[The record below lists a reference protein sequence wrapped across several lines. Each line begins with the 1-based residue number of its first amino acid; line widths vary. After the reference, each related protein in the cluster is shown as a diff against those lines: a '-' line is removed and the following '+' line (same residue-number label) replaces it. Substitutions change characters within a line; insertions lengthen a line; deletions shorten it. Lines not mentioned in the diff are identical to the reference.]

1 MEVTQIKDIVNQTTA
16 EVTGTEA
23 IADIDLNEV
32 VENGAEVLESDK
44 LIDNYVRTL
53 VDHIGKVVF
62 VNRPYTGST
71 PSVMMDAWEYGAILE
86 KIQYEGLPE
95 AEDNDSWDLQ
105 DGQSYDPNIFYK
117 PTVSAKFYSERRTF
131 DVPMSFANR
140 QVKSAFSSAAQLQ
153 AFFAMIETA
162 ISNGMTVKM
171 DSLVQL
177 TLANA
182 IATVYNNRATKPVQ
196 YVDLVTRYK
205 AATGDNTV
213 TPENALVTP
222 EFTRWASMEMK
233 RVLARMRKLSTLF
246 NAGGKYRHTPADRLH
261 LILHSDF
268 TAAAEAYLYS
278 DTYHN
283 EFVKLPKAEE
293 VAFWQGSGTAFGWA
307 DTSKI
312 VVTPRDSENSV
323 TVNNIVGIAFDREAL
338 GVTNLDRRV
347 TTNWNPKGEFT
358 NNWYK
363 FDAGYFNDFNENI
376 VVFTLGEP
384 SSPVPPVSRVG
395 VQTVFDAGEVQTS
408 IKESVKKAAKT
419 AKA

>member
-1 MEVTQIKDIVNQTTA
+1 MEITQIAEIVNQTTA
-16 EVTGTEA
+16 EVTGTEP
-23 IADIDLNEV
+23 IADVDLNKV
-32 VENGAEVLESDK
+32 VETGAEVLDNDK
-44 LIDNYVRTL
+44 LIDNYVKSL
-53 VDHIGKVVF
+53 IDHIGKVVF

-71 PSVMMDAWEYGAILE
+71 PSVMMDSWEYGAILE

-95 AEDNDSWDLQ
+95 AEENDSWNLE
-105 DGQSYDPNIFYK
+105 DGRSYDPNVFYK

-131 DVPMSFANR
+131 DIPMSFAQR
-140 QVKSAFSSAAQLQ
+140 QVKSAFSGAAQVQ

-177 TLANA
+177 TIANA
-182 IATVYNNRATKPVQ
+182 IATVYNNRAENPVQ
-196 YVDLVTRYK
+196 YYPLVTMYV
-205 AATGDNTV
+205 AATEDSSVNAS
-213 TPENALVTP
+213 NALVKP
-222 EFTRWASMEMK
+222 EFTRWASMTMR
-233 RVLARMRKLSTLF
+233 RVVSRMRKLSTLF

-278 DTYHN
+278 DTYHH

-293 VAFWQGSGTAFGWA
+293 VAFWQGSGTGFAWS

-312 VVTPRDSENSV
+312 IVTPSGSDAPT
-323 TVNNIVGIAFDREAL
+323 TVNDVIGIAWDRDAL
-338 GVTNLDRRV
+338 GVSNLDRRV
-347 TTNWNPKGEFT
+347 TTNWNPKAEFT

-376 VVFTLGEP
+376 AVFTLG
-384 SSPVPPVSRVG
+384 
-395 VQTVFDAGEVQTS
+395 
-408 IKESVKKAAKT
+408 
-419 AKA
+419 

>member
-1 MEVTQIKDIVNQTTA
+1 MEVTQIAEIVNQTTA

-23 IADIDLNEV
+23 LADVDLNKV
-32 VENGAEVLESDK
+32 VEVGAEVLDNDK
-44 LIDNYVRTL
+44 LIDNYVKSL
-53 VDHIGKVVF
+53 IDHIGKVVF

-71 PSVMMDAWEYGAILE
+71 PSVMMDSWEYGAILE

-95 AEDNDSWDLQ
+95 AEENDSWELE
-105 DGQSYDPNIFYK
+105 DGRSYDPNIFYK
-117 PTVSAKFYSERRTF
+117 PQVSAKFYSERKTF
-131 DVPMSFANR
+131 DIPMSFAQR
-140 QVKSAFSSAAQLQ
+140 QVKSAFSGAAQVQ

-177 TLANA
+177 TIANA
-182 IATVYNNRATKPVQ
+182 IATVYNNRLTNPVQ
-196 YVDLVTRYK
+196 YYPLVTMYV
-205 AATGDNTV
+205 AATGDSSVNAS
-213 TPENALVTP
+213 NALIKP
-222 EFTRWASMEMK
+222 DFTRWASMTMR
-233 RVLARMRKLSTLF
+233 RVASRMQKLSTLF

-268 TAAAEAYLYS
+268 TAAAEAFLYS

-293 VAFWQGSGTAFGWA
+293 VAFWQGSGTGFAWA

-312 VVTPRDSENSV
+312 IVTPSGSSDPTTVENV
-323 TVNNIVGIAFDREAL
+323 IGIAWDRDAL

-347 TTNWNPKGEFT
+347 TTNWNPKAEFT

-376 VVFTLGEP
+376 AVFTLG
-384 SSPVPPVSRVG
+384 
-395 VQTVFDAGEVQTS
+395 
-408 IKESVKKAAKT
+408 
-419 AKA
+419 

>member
-1 MEVTQIKDIVNQTTA
+1 MEVTQIADIVNKTTA

-23 IADIDLNEV
+23 VSDVDLNKV
-32 VENGAEVLESDK
+32 VETGAEVLDNDK
-44 LIDNYVRTL
+44 LIDNYVKTL
-53 VDHIGKVVF
+53 IDHIGKVVF

-71 PSVMMDAWEYGAILE
+71 PSVMMDSWEYGAILE

-95 AEDNDSWDLQ
+95 AEENDSWNLV
-105 DGQSYDPNIFYK
+105 DGQSYDPNVFHK

-131 DVPMSFANR
+131 DIEMSFARR
-140 QVKSAFSSAAQLQ
+140 QVKSAFSTGAQVQ

-177 TLANA
+177 TIANA
-182 IATVYNNRATKPVQ
+182 IATVYNNKLTKPVQ
-196 YVDLVTRYK
+196 YYDLVTAYK
-205 AATGDNTV
+205 TATGDNTV
-213 TPENALVTP
+213 TPENAMVTP
-222 EFTRWASMEMK
+222 AFTRWAAMTMK
-233 RVLARMRKLSTLF
+233 RVIARMRKLSTLF

-268 TAAAEAYLYS
+268 TAAAEAYLYG

-283 EFVKLPKAEE
+283 EFIKLPQAEE
-293 VAFWQGSGTAFGWA
+293 VPFWQGSGTSFGWS
-307 DTSKI
+307 DTSTI
-312 VVTPRDSENSV
+312 IVTPSGSNV
-323 TVNNIVGIAFDREAL
+323 PTTVNNVVGIAFDRDAL
-338 GVTNLDRRV
+338 GVSNLDRRV
-347 TTNWNPKGEFT
+347 TTNWNPKAEFT

-384 SSPVPPVSRVG
+384 TATNNSTKTVS
-395 VQTVFDAGEVQTS
+395 
-408 IKESVKKAAKT
+408 KK
-419 AKA
+419 

>member
-1 MEVTQIKDIVNQTTA
+1 MEITQIADIVNQTTA
-16 EVTGTEA
+16 EVSGTEA
-23 IADIDLNEV
+23 LSNVDLNQV
-32 VENGAEVLESDK
+32 VETGAEVLDNDK
-44 LIDNYVRTL
+44 LIDNYVKTL
-53 VDHIGKVVF
+53 IDHIGKVVF

-71 PSVMMDAWEYGAILE
+71 PSVMMDSWEYGAILE

-95 AEDNDSWDLQ
+95 AEENDSWELEN
-105 DGQSYDPNIFYK
+105 GRSYDPNVFYK
-117 PTVSAKFYSERRTF
+117 PEVSAKFYSERRTF
-131 DVPMSFANR
+131 DIPMSFAQR
-140 QVKSAFSSAAQLQ
+140 QVKTAFSNAAQLQ

-182 IATVYNNRATKPVQ
+182 IATVYGNRVSNPVQ
-196 YVDLVTRYK
+196 YYDLVSRYHT
-205 AATGDNTV
+205 ATGDNTV
-213 TPENALVTP
+213 TPENALVKP
-222 EFTRWASMEMK
+222 EFTRWASMEMR
-233 RVLARMRKLSTLF
+233 RVLARMKKLSTLF
-246 NAGGKYRHTPADRLH
+246 NAGGKYRHTPSDRLH

-293 VAFWQGSGTAFGWA
+293 VAFWQGSGTGFGWG
-307 DTSKI
+307 DTSKVI
-312 VVTPRDSENSV
+312 VTPRGSQESV
-323 TVNNIVGIAFDREAL
+323 TVNNVVGLAFDRDAL

-347 TTNWNPKGEFT
+347 TTNWNPRAEFT

-363 FDAGYFNDFNENI
+363 FDAGYFNDFNENV

-384 SSPVPPVSRVG
+384 
-395 VQTVFDAGEVQTS
+395 
-408 IKESVKKAAKT
+408 T
-419 AKA
+419 A

>member
-1 MEVTQIKDIVNQTTA
+1 MEITQIAEIVNQTTA
-16 EVTGTEA
+16 EVTGTEP
-23 IADIDLNEV
+23 IADVDLNKV
-32 VENGAEVLESDK
+32 VETGAEVLDNDK
-44 LIDNYVRTL
+44 LIDNYVKSL
-53 VDHIGKVVF
+53 IDHIGKVVF

-71 PSVMMDAWEYGAILE
+71 PSVMMDSWEYGAILE

-95 AEDNDSWDLQ
+95 AEENDSWNLE
-105 DGQSYDPNIFYK
+105 DGRSYDPNVFYK

-131 DVPMSFANR
+131 DIPMSFAQR
-140 QVKSAFSSAAQLQ
+140 QVKSAFSGAAQVQ

-177 TLANA
+177 TIANA
-182 IATVYNNRATKPVQ
+182 IATVYNNRAENPVQ
-196 YVDLVTRYK
+196 YYPLVTMYVD
-205 AATGDNTV
+205 ATGDNSV
-213 TPENALVTP
+213 NALNALVKP
-222 EFTRWASMEMK
+222 EFTRWASMTMR
-233 RVLARMRKLSTLF
+233 RVVSRMRKLSTLF

-293 VAFWQGSGTAFGWA
+293 VAFWQGSGTGFAWS

-312 VVTPRDSENSV
+312 IVTPSGSDTPT
-323 TVNNIVGIAFDREAL
+323 TVNDVIGIAWDRDAL
-338 GVTNLDRRV
+338 GVSNLDRRV
-347 TTNWNPKGEFT
+347 TTNWNPKAEFT

-376 VVFTLGEP
+376 AVFTLG
-384 SSPVPPVSRVG
+384 
-395 VQTVFDAGEVQTS
+395 
-408 IKESVKKAAKT
+408 
-419 AKA
+419 

>member
-1 MEVTQIKDIVNQTTA
+1 MEVTQIADIVNQTTA
-16 EVTGTEA
+16 EVTGTEQVS
-23 IADIDLNEV
+23 DVDLNKV
-32 VENGAEVLESDK
+32 VETGAEVLDNDK
-44 LIDNYVRTL
+44 LIDNYVKTL
-53 VDHIGKVVF
+53 IDHIGKVVF

-71 PSVMMDAWEYGAILE
+71 PSVMMDSWEYGAILE

-95 AEDNDSWDLQ
+95 AEENDSWNLV
-105 DGQSYDPNIFYK
+105 DGQSYDPNVFHK

-131 DVPMSFANR
+131 DIEMSFARR
-140 QVKSAFSSAAQLQ
+140 QVKSAFSNGAQVQ

-177 TLANA
+177 TIANA
-182 IATVYNNRATKPVQ
+182 IATVYNNRLTKPVQ
-196 YVDLVTRYK
+196 YVDLVSLYRI
-205 AATGDNTV
+205 ATGDSTV
-213 TPENALVTP
+213 TPENAMVKP
-222 EFTRWASMEMK
+222 EFTRWAAMTMK
-233 RVLARMRKLSTLF
+233 RIIARMKKLSTLF
-246 NAGGKYRHTPADRLH
+246 NAGGKYRHTPTDRLH

-268 TAAAEAYLYS
+268 TAAAEAYLYG

-293 VAFWQGSGTAFGWA
+293 VPFWQGSGTGFAWA

-312 VVTPRDSENSV
+312 IVTPSGSDAP
-323 TVNNIVGIAFDREAL
+323 TTINNVVGIGFDRDAL
-338 GVTNLDRRV
+338 GVSNLDRRV
-347 TTNWNPKGEFT
+347 TTNWNPKAEFT

-384 SSPVPPVSRVG
+384 TNAQNS
-395 VQTVFDAGEVQTS
+395 VQGNTRKST
-408 IKESVKKAAKT
+408 K
-419 AKA
+419 

>member
-1 MEVTQIKDIVNQTTA
+1 MKVEQIADIVNQTTA

-23 IADIDLNEV
+23 LADVDLNKV
-32 VENGAEVLESDK
+32 VEVGAEVLDNDK
-44 LIDNYVRTL
+44 LIDNFVKSL

-71 PSVMMDAWEYGAILE
+71 PSVMMESWEYGAILE

-95 AEDNDSWDLQ
+95 AEENSSWDLE
-105 DGQSYDPNIFYK
+105 DGRSYDPNIFYK
-117 PTVSAKFYSERRTF
+117 PTVSAKFYSERKTF
-131 DVPMSFANR
+131 DIPMSFAQR
-140 QVKSAFSSAAQLQ
+140 QVKSAFSNSAQLQ

-177 TLANA
+177 TIANA
-182 IATVYNNRATKPVQ
+182 IATVYNNKLTNPVQ
-196 YVDLVTRYK
+196 YYDLVTAYI
-205 AATGDNTV
+205 AATGDSTV
-213 TPENALVTP
+213 TPENALVKP
-222 EFTRWASMEMK
+222 DFTRWASMHMK
-233 RVLARMRKLSTLF
+233 RVAARMRKLSTLF

-268 TAAAEAYLYS
+268 TAAAEAFLYS

-283 EFVKLPKAEE
+283 EYVKLPQAEE
-293 VAFWQGSGTAFGWA
+293 VAFWQGSGTGFAWS

-312 VVTPRDSENSV
+312 IVTPSGAEEPT
-323 TVNNIVGIAFDREAL
+323 TVNNVVGIFFDRDAL
-338 GVTNLDRRV
+338 GVSNLDRRV
-347 TTNWNPKGEFT
+347 TTNWNPKAEFT

-384 SSPVPPVSRVG
+384 
-395 VQTVFDAGEVQTS
+395 TT
-408 IKESVKKAAKT
+408 
-419 AKA
+419 